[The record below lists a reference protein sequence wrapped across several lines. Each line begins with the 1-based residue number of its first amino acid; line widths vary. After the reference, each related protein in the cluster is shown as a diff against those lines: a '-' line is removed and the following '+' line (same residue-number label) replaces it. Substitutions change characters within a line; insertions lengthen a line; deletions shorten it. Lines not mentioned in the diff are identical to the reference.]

1 MRMSSSN
8 GRPSTGQKEDGVKRF
23 EDRRVIVTGAGSGI
37 GRAVT
42 DRFAREGAIVRGFD
56 LTAGRSDAGVPT
68 VSVDVQER
76 AQVAAAMDDF
86 TAEFGGVD
94 VLVTCAGVY
103 AAANALEAT
112 DEEFDLLFGVN
123 VRGTFIAAQE
133 AARRMPAVPG
143 GCIVTVASVAA
154 RLSTPENV
162 LYGASK
168 GAVEALTRG
177 LAVSLAPKRIR
188 VNGVAPG
195 PVATPQGEAAMT
207 DPEYRRRMLGRQLI
221 EEPARPEDIAAA
233 IAFLAS
239 EDARFVDGEML
250 SVDAGIQAVR

>member
-1 MRMSSSN
+1 M
-8 GRPSTGQKEDGVKRF
+8 KRF

-42 DRFAREGAIVRGFD
+42 DRFVREGATVLGMD
-56 LTAGRSDAGVPT
+56 LAASLSDAGVET
-68 VSVDVQER
+68 VPVDVR
-76 AQVAAAMDDF
+76 DRGQVVAAMDDF
-86 TAEFGGVD
+86 TAQFGGLD

-103 AAANALEAT
+103 APATALEAT
-112 DEEFDLLFGVN
+112 DADFDLLFGVN
-123 VRGTFIAAQE
+123 VRGTFVAAQE
-133 AARRMPAVPG
+133 AARRMTPVGG

-177 LAVSLAPKRIR
+177 LAVSLAPRGIR

-195 PVATPQGEAAMT
+195 PVATPQGQAAMK

-221 EEPARPEDIAAA
+221 EELAGPEDIAAA

-239 EDARFVDGEML
+239 DDARFVDGEML